1 MSKIKFELDLSDL
14 FTDYGYDSDG
24 VPKGE
29 CFNDWVQNEIDSQIR
44 NTISE
49 RIDSAVKNQIDFI
62 IKEQY
67 DDFEIKIANKFNEMM
82 DDFFDTPYTLKDKWG
97 ATTRENVTV
106 KQLLREGCDNFIN
119 EKVDNDGKPY
129 SYGNKTRLE
138 YLINKHCQTY
148 INNTSYSLE
157 QTVKKATEEMKTRIL
172 GVVQKELGAK
182 LYDFVG
188 LENII
193 NKNNT

>member
-49 RIDSAVKNQIDFI
+49 RIDNAVKNQIDFI

-82 DDFFDTPYTLKDKWG
+82 DDFF
-97 ATTRENVTV
+97 
-106 KQLLREGCDNFIN
+106 
-119 EKVDNDGKPY
+119 
-129 SYGNKTRLE
+129 
-138 YLINKHCQTY
+138 
-148 INNTSYSLE
+148 
-157 QTVKKATEEMKTRIL
+157 
-172 GVVQKELGAK
+172 
-182 LYDFVG
+182 
-188 LENII
+188 
-193 NKNNT
+193 